1 MAEQGELGTQLGG
14 EGSGLDRGG
23 KRGLR
28 HTHCRLLSPQSTQ
41 PGGTSL
47 HGSQATLSCLCP
59 SSLYLDSA
67 WRNWGVWEAGK
78 ERRAD
83 LPAPYICEARTPVLD
98 WKMVL
103 EPSPVH
109 RWENEGCEDC

>member
-1 MAEQGELGTQLGG
+1 M
-14 EGSGLDRGG
+14 
-23 KRGLR
+23 
-28 HTHCRLLSPQSTQ
+28 
-41 PGGTSL
+41 
-47 HGSQATLSCLCP
+47 
-59 SSLYLDSA
+59 
-67 WRNWGVWEAGK
+67 WEAGK

-98 WKMVL
+98 WKVVL